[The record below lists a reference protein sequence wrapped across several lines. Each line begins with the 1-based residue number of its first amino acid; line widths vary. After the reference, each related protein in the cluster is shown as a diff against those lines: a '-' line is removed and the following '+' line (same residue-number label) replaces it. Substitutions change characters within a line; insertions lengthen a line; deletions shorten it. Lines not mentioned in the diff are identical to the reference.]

1 MDPFNIALA
10 TIGFLFAYLVLG
22 AWVFVAIL
30 MVGVSTFYLL
40 LDFPLDR
47 LGSIMRSTMW
57 KTASSYELASVPMFI
72 LMGEIIFRTDI
83 SSKLFRG
90 LSPWANF
97 VPGRLLH
104 CNIGGCTLF
113 AAISGSSTATTA
125 TVGKITLKELERR
138 GYDQSLSLGSLAG
151 AGSLGLLIPPSIAMI
166 IYGILSETS
175 IAHLFAAGLLPGLMI
190 AGLFSLY
197 IGLRAVVTPGVV
209 TEPRLHFP
217 LTAYLYTLVD
227 LLPIMI
233 LLVIVLGG
241 IYSGVVT
248 PSEAASLGVAAA
260 VLVTAVTG
268 QLNWKMLREALVSA
282 SRTSC
287 MVLSILIAAA
297 FMSSALA
304 FAHVPQ
310 ETARLIASL
319 QLGPVGVILLIGAF
333 YILLGMFLD
342 GLSIM
347 VMTLPIT
354 LPLIH
359 AAGWDPVWFGVFLVI
374 AIELGLITP
383 PVGFNLFVIQGMT
396 DRPIG
401 QIAAAAFPFFLL
413 MVLAALLIISF
424 PGIAL
429 WLPGILF

>member
-1 MDPFNIALA
+1 MDPFDIALL
-10 TIGFLFAYLVLG
+10 TVGFLFAYLVLG
-22 AWVFVAIL
+22 VWVFVAIL
-30 MVGVSTFYLL
+30 MVGISSLGLL

-72 LMGEIIFRTDI
+72 LMGEIIFRTNI
-83 SSKLFRG
+83 SDKLFRG
-90 LSPWANF
+90 LSPWASA

-104 CNIGGCTLF
+104 CNVAGCTLF

-125 TVGKITLKELERR
+125 TVGKITLTELDTR
-138 GYDQSLSLGSLAG
+138 GYDRNLSMGSLAG

-175 IAHLFAAGLLPGLMI
+175 IAHLFAAGLLPGLMV
-190 AGLFSLY
+190 AGLFSGY
-197 IGLRAVVTPGVV
+197 IAFRALTSDSVVR
-209 TEPRLHFP
+209 EPRQHYP
-217 LTAYLYTLVD
+217 LRTYLASLLD
-227 LLPIMI
+227 LLPILI
-233 LLVIVLGG
+233 LLLIVLGG
-241 IYSGVVT
+241 IYSGIVT
-248 PSEAASLGVAAA
+248 PSEAAALGVAAA
-260 VLVTAVTG
+260 LVVTAVTG
-268 QLNWKMLREALVSA
+268 QLSFAMLRESLYAA

-297 FMSSALA
+297 FMSSAIA

-310 ETARLIASL
+310 ETARMIAAL
-319 QLGPVGVILLIGAF
+319 ELGPVGLILLIGAF
-333 YILLGMFLD
+333 YILVGMFLD

-354 LPLIH
+354 LPLIL

-396 DRPIG
+396 GRPIG
-401 QIAAAAFPFFLL
+401 QIARAAFPFFLL
-413 MVLAALLIISF
+413 MVGAALLLIAF
-424 PGIAL
+424 PQIAL
-429 WLPGILF
+429 VVPQALF

>member
-10 TIGFLFAYLVLG
+10 TVGFLFAYLVLG
-22 AWVFVAIL
+22 VWVFVAVL
-30 MVGVSTFYLL
+30 MVGISTFYVL

-47 LGSIMRSTMW
+47 LGSIMRATMW
-57 KTASSYELASVPMFI
+57 KSASSYELASVPLFI

-83 SSKLFRG
+83 SNKLFRG
-90 LSPWANF
+90 LAPWANF
-97 VPGRLLH
+97 IPGRLLH
-104 CNIGGCTLF
+104 CNTGGCTLF

-125 TVGKITLKELERR
+125 TVGKITLQELHRR

-197 IGLRAVVTPGVV
+197 IGVRAVVTPGVV
-209 TEPRLHFP
+209 TEPRLQFP
-217 LTAYLYTLVD
+217 LRAFLYSIID
-227 LLPIMI
+227 LTPILL

-241 IYSGVVT
+241 IYSGLVT
-248 PSEAASLGVAAA
+248 PSEAAALGVAGAL
-260 VLVTAVTG
+260 LVTAITG
-268 QLNWKMLREALVSA
+268 QLNWKMLREAMYSA

-310 ETARLIASL
+310 ETARLIAAM
-319 QLGPVGVILLIGAF
+319 QLGPLGVILLIGAF

-354 LPLIH
+354 LPLIL
-359 AAGWDPVWFGVFLVI
+359 AAGWDPVWFGIFLVI

-396 DRPIG
+396 NKPIG

-413 MVLAALLIISF
+413 MVLAALLIIAF

-429 WLPGILF
+429 WLPGVLF

>member
-1 MDPFNIALA
+1 VDPFNIAIITVA
-10 TIGFLFAYLVLG
+10 FLITYLVLG
-22 AWVFVAIL
+22 VWVFVAVL
-30 MVGVSTFYLL
+30 MVGISSLYLL

-57 KTASSYELASVPMFI
+57 NTASSYQLASVPMFI
-72 LMGEIIFRTDI
+72 LMGEIIFRTNI
-83 SSKLFRG
+83 SDKLFRG
-90 LSPWANF
+90 IAPWVNA

-104 CNIGGCTLF
+104 TNVGGCTLF

-125 TVGKITLKELERR
+125 TVGKITLKELRDR
-138 GYDQSLSLGSLAG
+138 GYDQNLALGSLAG

-175 IAHLFAAGLLPGLMI
+175 IAHLFAAGLLPGLLI
-190 AGLFSLY
+190 ASLFSGY
-197 IGLRAVVTPGVV
+197 IALRAMTDPGVV
-209 TEPRLHFP
+209 TEPKQVFTWRQ
-217 LTAYLYTLVD
+217 YLYSFVD
-227 LLPIMI
+227 LLPIFI
-233 LLVIVLGG
+233 LLLIVMGG
-241 IYSGVVT
+241 IYSGIVT
-248 PSEAASLGVAAA
+248 PSEAAALGVAAA
-260 VLVTAVTG
+260 VALTLVTG
-268 QLNWKMLREALVSA
+268 QGNLAMLRDALVAA

-297 FMSSALA
+297 FMSSAIA

-310 ETARLIASL
+310 ASAQLIAAL
-319 QLGPVGVILLIGAF
+319 DLGPVSLMLLIGAF
-333 YILLGMFLD
+333 YLIVGMFLD

-354 LPLIH
+354 LPLIV

-396 DRPIG
+396 GKSIT
-401 QIAAAAFPFFLL
+401 QIARAAVPFFLL
-413 MVLAALLIISF
+413 MILAALLLIAF
-424 PGIAL
+424 PQIAL
-429 WLPGILF
+429 FMPEVLF